1 MFFISLQT
9 RMHTF
14 LGYDLSTHPLLLH
27 EKEKFVID
35 SLYMPGD
42 HGYADAVDVVPK

>member
-1 MFFISLQT
+1 
-9 RMHTF
+9 MHTF
-14 LGYDLSTHPLLLH
+14 LGYDLSTHPSYLLH